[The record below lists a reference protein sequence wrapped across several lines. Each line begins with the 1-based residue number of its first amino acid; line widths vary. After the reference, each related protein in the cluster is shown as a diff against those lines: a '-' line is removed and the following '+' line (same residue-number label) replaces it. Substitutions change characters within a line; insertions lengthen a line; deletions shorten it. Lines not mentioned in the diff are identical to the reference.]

1 MAPIQVAIFPLV
13 NRDGIDEKSLE
24 ITNTLKEEFDV
35 FYDQSGSIGRRYRRM
50 DEIGTPY
57 CLTVDYQTLDDETIT
72 IRERDTMDQSRLSIS
87 KLENHLSTLFN
98 LKSNF

>member
-1 MAPIQVAIFPLV
+1 
-13 NRDGIDEKSLE
+13 
-24 ITNTLKEEFDV
+24 
-35 FYDQSGSIGRRYRRM
+35 M

-72 IRERDTMDQSRLSIS
+72 IRERDTMNQSRISIS